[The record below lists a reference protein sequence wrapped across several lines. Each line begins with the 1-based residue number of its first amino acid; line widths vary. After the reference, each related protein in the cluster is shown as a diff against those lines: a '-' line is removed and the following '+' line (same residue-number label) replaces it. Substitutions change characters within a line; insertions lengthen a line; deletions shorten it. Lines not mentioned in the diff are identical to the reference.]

1 MQASEELKAGVL
13 MFGDLTTPTY
23 ILLEVGEKFVSA
35 VYGGGEGSLDALRYS
50 Q

>member
-1 MQASEELKAGVL
+1 
-13 MFGDLTTPTY
+13 MFGDLTTPKY

-35 VYGGGEGSLDALRYS
+35 VYGGGEGNLDAVRYC